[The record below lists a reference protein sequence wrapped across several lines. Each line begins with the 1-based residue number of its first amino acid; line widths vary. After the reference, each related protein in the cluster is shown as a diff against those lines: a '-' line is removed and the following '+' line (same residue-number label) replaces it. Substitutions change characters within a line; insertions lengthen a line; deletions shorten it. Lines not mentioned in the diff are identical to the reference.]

1 MNNISNRG
9 GTGIILTGTNRN
21 QLKRANISERRSTSL
36 EEIFKIGNSYHKNNQ
51 LGKAETIYRKI
62 LENAPEH
69 SGALHFLGVIAHQSG
84 NIDRA
89 IELIKNAIKLSPE
102 YHTAHNNLG
111 NIFVDIG
118 ELDKATKAFKRA
130 IKAKSDYAQAYYN
143 LGLIESS
150 KRNFDEAIDYL
161 KACVDIN
168 PRHIEAHL
176 EAGQNF
182 INIGQKVN
190 AQIAYKII
198 LDIDKENSQAR
209 LKLAQVLNDLGI
221 IEEAKKQYEIGLQF
235 SPNDTRLLNGLGRL
249 LAKMGKFKQAFENL
263 HRSLE
268 LNDTNTETLHNLGST
283 HQAIGDIASATDY
296 YKRVLKIAPH
306 AAFSEKCLLFLA
318 LNDPKYSL
326 DEFYKLHLK
335 LRGHN
340 NKPEYSKKKFK
351 TVNRNSNRRIRL
363 GYISSDFR
371 KHVVAQNIAPVIT
384 NHDHNEFEIFLYSHS
399 INEDEYTKSFKK
411 SADHFKYIDLLNDKE
426 AADLIEKDKID
437 ILITLAGRFDENRP
451 LIATYRPAP
460 IQVSYHDCATSGLSD
475 MDYYFTD
482 QFISPKNSKE
492 KFTEKLYHLPT
503 YYQYP
508 IRNMPPVNE
517 APVIKN
523 GYITFCC
530 FNKPEKLSVQVIEL
544 WAQVLKS
551 IPDSCLMLKY
561 FDYYCEPLMKSRIEK
576 LFTDYNVSPDRLIL
590 KAKNDIRN
598 DHLKL
603 YHEADISLDPLPF
616 NGATTTFEALSMG
629 LPVITLKGDR
639 FVSRVTTSMVT
650 HIGRSEFATNT
661 PENYIKINRELSKN
675 PDKLNII
682 RQNLR
687 SQIHNSS
694 LCNDKVYTN
703 EIEKAYRNMW
713 ALWCKTAEYREF

>member
-1 MNNISNRG
+1 MNNITNRG
-9 GTGIILTGTNRN
+9 GTGKIFTETDRN
-21 QLKRANISERRSTSL
+21 QINGKTIFKKPSASL
-36 EEIFKIGNSYHKNNQ
+36 EEIFEIGNSYHKNNQ

-62 LENAPEH
+62 LENVPEH

-84 NIDRA
+84 NINRA
-89 IELIKNAIKLSPE
+89 IELIENAIKLTPE

-150 KRNFDEAIDYL
+150 KRNFNEAIDYL
-161 KACVDIN
+161 KKCVDIN
-168 PRHIEAHL
+168 PRHIEAHI

-182 INIGQKVN
+182 INIGNKIN
-190 AQIAYKII
+190 AQIAYKIV
-198 LDIDKENSQAR
+198 LDIDNENTQAR
-209 LKLAQVLNDLGI
+209 LKLAQILNDLGI
-221 IEEAKKQYEIGLQF
+221 IEESQKEYELGLKIA
-235 SPNDTRLLNGLGRL
+235 PHDTRLLNGLGRL
-249 LAKMGKFKQAFENL
+249 LAKMGKFQLAFQYL
-263 HRSLE
+263 YQSLE
-268 LNDTNTETLHNLGST
+268 VNNKNTETLHNLGSAY
-283 HQAIGDIASATDY
+283 QAIGDIKKATDY
-296 YKRVLKIAPH
+296 YESVLKIAPH

-318 LNDPKYSL
+318 LNDPSYSL
-326 DEFYKLHLK
+326 DQFYDLHLK

-340 NKPEYSKKKFK
+340 NKPEHSKKKFK
-351 TVNRNSNRRIRL
+351 TINRNLNKRIKL

-371 KHVVAQNIAPVIT
+371 KHVVAQNIAPMLT
-384 NHDHNEFEIFLYSHS
+384 NHNHEKFEIFLYSHS
-399 INEDEYTKSFKK
+399 INEDEYTESFKR
-411 SADHFKYIDLLNDKE
+411 SADHFKYIDLLTDEE

-482 QFISPKNSKE
+482 KFISPKNSKE

-508 IRNMPPVNE
+508 IRKMPEVNE

-530 FNKPEKLSVQVIEL
+530 FNKPEKLSNQVIEL
-544 WAQVLKS
+544 WAQVLKR
-551 IPDSCLMLKY
+551 IPDSRLMLKY
-561 FDYYCEPLMKSRIEK
+561 FDYYCEPLMKSRIKK
-576 LFTDYNVSPDRLIL
+576 LFTDYNISPDRLIL
-590 KAKNDIRN
+590 KAKNDVRN
-598 DHLKL
+598 EHLKL

-639 FVSRVTTSMVT
+639 FVSRVTTSMVA
-650 HIGRSEFATNT
+650 HIGRPEFAANT
-661 PENYIKINRELSKN
+661 PEAYIKISKDLSSN
-675 PDKLNII
+675 PNKLNEI

-694 LCNDKVYTN
+694 LCNNEVYTT
-703 EIEKAYRNMW
+703 EMEKAYRNMW
-713 ALWCKTAEYREF
+713 ALWCDTNDYREF